1 MSTKSTIAKLLP
13 ILLVTVILLSVIA
26 ITAFASTD
34 TDETPKFTGLNE
46 ATYPASDFP
55 FVMYRA
61 DGKFASA
68 KSSLNGIL
76 ESAKSTLKNSNYNAE
91 TGTFGAG
98 SVCYVVMRRN
108 YDVGENDKFY
118 NATQLAGKVIID
130 LNGYTLG
137 EADPTHNTG
146 AIFKTPIKSYSS
158 AVGNKDAFPTD
169 IIMKNGTI
177 ELKSN
182 ALVSASVNGNAAG
195 TKRNAFIFRDVTI
208 RAKEGFGVKNPLISY
223 TSTSGITEY
232 AAQIE
237 LEFTDCSFD
246 FSNATGALTLFDAN
260 TKPANDPL
268 FVSHVYVNG
277 GNIILPSVEK
287 LTFDAVD
294 TYGSSVVYGK
304 SAKTGNYTTIAIPS
318 SSSSPAIVGKS
329 AEGKS
334 LSFAK
339 TEDDGVIASYKMA
352 NTADLFSYVPKT
364 NVTLDSCFIFN
375 IYLPKS
381 EMLTKAVLDGL
392 EYDLNEVEIANIN
405 GEDHWCIRMPL
416 NAGEAA
422 KTLELLLT
430 IEYNGQPITG
440 RFSFSIPKYLAK
452 LLSGA
457 TNNRYERLLASDILA
472 YVKSAYTYF
481 GNPNDTSLEYLE
493 ELIQRYP
500 QENSFKKRNKTYD
513 IGTGI
518 VGAAYD
524 LSYIPELRLYL
535 PEGRSASDYTFTVN
549 GYELEYETGY
559 ENTNPAYMGLEYVCI
574 YLYAYR
580 MSEVINYTTTSGE
593 SGSYHINSYYDFVS
607 NEYTGEDKA
616 ALVDLVQKLYI
627 FTNSARLYRN
637 SVYVPNCKDHKDSDN
652 DNCCDICDALIS
664 DANVFN
670 KMQSV
675 LLIGQSNMSGRGD
688 LSEVAKI
695 YDERIFMLRDAGWVT
710 MQEPIHTAGR
720 AGAGIGASFAKA
732 FVETFNCNL
741 GLIPAAVGGTS
752 LEEWSVDGYTD
763 ADGKL
768 WTLYADAIAAAKRA
782 QETSE
787 ICAILWH
794 QGESNQNDPQYA
806 EKLQVIFDAMIEELG
821 LDKDKIVIITGELF
835 GTRSDAVHKGE
846 LEELGKHYTNYGI
859 AESDGLTVFDV
870 TTHFDAPSLRVFG
883 YRYFD
888 IFYNCITG
896 KHYDFV
902 DDPDHYRVSGS
913 DDGEADYILNQNFN
927 STATGTLKT
936 ESNVVTSAPKDG
948 SITVVEEVG
957 FSDQKY
963 LNFTNGYSESSKK
976 YTDTYADFYASVKGG
991 STVAVEL
998 KIKLGSKLNTLVDVG
1013 KIVTT
1018 VNGSTVTAN
1027 GIRIGTDGYIYN
1039 MRTGDTSFTT
1049 AANNQDHTH
1058 EAFSGYQ
1065 IDTDGYEWT
1074 TIKIVFD
1081 FAKNAK
1087 VVYADGEVIIESV
1100 IWTSDLDYSNQAFN
1114 RIRTIQMVTRAG
1126 DGTTTM
1132 LMDDLAVYNTTLDP
1146 IPTVS
1151 EEFSS
1156 FTEGELTA
1164 KVTKGTTSLV
1174 PNASSGGNA
1183 TVIKDGDN
1191 KYVAFGGKSA
1201 YVDITG
1207 AAAAGAKVI
1216 YEVRFRLTGDVN
1228 VSADFVKTVDS
1239 ANKSTKH
1246 LSINGGKLK
1255 DGTTST
1261 SLLTLELDKWYTL
1274 RVELDYSNNTKKVF
1288 IDGTQYGESLT
1299 IVEGD
1304 STAAS
1309 ALTIAK
1315 NRCVQVTSNNKSSG
1329 KIEIDDYKMYV
1340 E

>member
-34 TDETPKFTGLNE
+34 TDETPTFTGLNE
-46 ATYPASDFP
+46 ATYPAKDYP
-55 FVMYRA
+55 FVLYRA
-61 DGKFASA
+61 NGKFAAA
-68 KSSLNGIL
+68 KTSLNGIL
-76 ESAKSTLKNSNYNAE
+76 ESAKSTLKNSNYDAE
-91 TGTFGAG
+91 TNTFADL
-98 SVCYVVMRRN
+98 STCYIVMRRN
-108 YDVGENDKFY
+108 YDVGESDKFY

-130 LNGYTLG
+130 LNGFTLG
-137 EADPTHNTG
+137 EADPTHTAG
-146 AIFKTPIKSYSS
+146 AIFNSPIKAYSS
-158 AVGNKDAFPTD
+158 AIGNKDAYPTD

-182 ALVSASVNGNAAG
+182 ALVRISVTGNTAA
-195 TKRNAFIFRDVTI
+195 TKHNAFIFQDVTV

-223 TSTSGITEY
+223 TTTSGITDY
-232 AAQIE
+232 AAQVDF
-237 LEFTDCSFD
+237 EFNDCTFD
-246 FSNATGALTLFDAN
+246 FTNATGALTLFDAN
-260 TKPANDPL
+260 TAPSNDSAL
-268 FVSHVYVNG
+268 ISRVRVNG
-277 GNIILPSVEK
+277 GNVILPSIEN
-287 LTFDAVD
+287 LTFDAVCKND
-294 TYGSSVVYGK
+294 SSVVYGK
-304 SAKTGNYTTIAIPS
+304 SAKTGNYTTISIPS

-339 TEDDGVIASYKMA
+339 TEDDGVLASYKMA

-392 EYDLNEVEIANIN
+392 EYDLNEVEIATIN

-416 NAGEAA
+416 NASEAA
-422 KTLELLLT
+422 RTLELLLT

-607 NEYTGEDKA
+607 NEYTGEDKS

-627 FTNSARLYRN
+627 FANSARLYRN
-637 SVYVPNCKDHKDSDN
+637 SVYVPNCKDHKDSDS

-664 DANVFN
+664 NANVFN

-695 YDERIFMLRDAGWVT
+695 YDERIFMLRDEGWVT

-732 FVETFNCNL
+732 FVETFNCEL

-768 WTLYADAIAAAKRA
+768 WTLYVDAIAAAKRA

-794 QGESNQNDPQYA
+794 QGESNQNDPRYA

-927 STATGTLKT
+927 STATGTLTT

-1039 MRTGDTSFTT
+1039 MRTGDTAFTT
-1049 AANNQDHTH
+1049 AANDQDHTH

-1065 IDTDGYEWT
+1065 IDVDGYEWT

-1114 RIRTIQMVTRAG
+1114 RIRAIQMVTRAG

-1132 LMDDLAVYNTTLDP
+1132 LMDDLAVYNTSLDP

-1151 EEFSS
+1151 EDFSS
-1156 FTEGELTA
+1156 FTEGQITA
-1164 KVTKGTTSLV
+1164 NTNKGATKLV
-1174 PNASSGGNA
+1174 PNTSSGGKISVN
-1183 TVIKDGDN
+1183 KDGDN
-1191 KYVAFGGKSA
+1191 QYAEFSGKSA

-1207 AAAAGAKVI
+1207 AAAAGSKVVF
-1216 YEVRFRLTGDVN
+1216 ELRFRLTGDVN
-1228 VSADFVKTVDS
+1228 VSADLIKTVDS

-1261 SLLTLELDKWYTL
+1261 SLLTLEVEKWYTL
-1274 RVELDYSNNTKKVF
+1274 RIELDYSNNTKKVF
-1288 IDGTQYGESLT
+1288 IDGTQYGENLT

-1309 ALTIAK
+1309 ELTIAK
-1315 NRCVQVTSNNKSSG
+1315 NRCIQITSSNKSAG
-1329 KIEIDDYKMYV
+1329 YIDIDDYKR
-1340 E
+1340 